1 MFEISKLS
9 RPTLTQ
15 NQKSN
20 KHILF
25 LNEGF
30 HQTNEMVTSYQHSV
44 FTALLKSGTVSYIV
58 WLWEILQPFF
68 DNYNVSPV
76 WIRGNYT
83 FEFFDKESAEWTP
96 GGLIITVRFTI
107 KKGQSLFKALFN
119 IHSMIHLLVIFN
131 NHGFFDHQ
139 I

>member
-1 MFEISKLS
+1 
-9 RPTLTQ
+9 
-15 NQKSN
+15 
-20 KHILF
+20 
-25 LNEGF
+25 
-30 HQTNEMVTSYQHSV
+30 MVTSYQHSV

-58 WLWEILQPFF
+58 SPWEILKPFF

-107 KKGQSLFKALFN
+107 KKA
-119 IHSMIHLLVIFN
+119 
-131 NHGFFDHQ
+131 NHCSKHFLTFHDSSSCNFQ
-139 I
+139 